1 MSVAT
6 SISGVG
12 DRVVPRER
20 IRTMRMQ
27 RHLAVA
33 VLACAAFVASGPSVY
48 SLLEVVILSAFIGV
62 GLGSLAR
69 AADARLGY
77 GWGWLYGEPVYS
89 TRLDLLVDGI
99 LHRLISVVISHSSA
113 AKSAVD
119 AADHESK
126 IRILPL
132 ESEHR

>member
-6 SISGVG
+6 SIYGVE
-12 DRVVPRER
+12 DRGVPRER

-27 RHLAVA
+27 RHLVVA
-33 VLACAAFVASGPSVY
+33 VLASAAYVASGPSVY
-48 SLLEVVILSAFIGV
+48 SLLEVVILSTFIGV
-62 GLGSLAR
+62 VLGSLAR

-77 GWGWLYGEPVYS
+77 GWGWLYGEPKHS
-89 TRLDLLVDGI
+89 TRLDLLINGI
-99 LHRLISVVISHSSA
+99 LRRLISVSISHSSA
-113 AKSAVD
+113 ANSAID
-119 AADHESK
+119 AADHESR